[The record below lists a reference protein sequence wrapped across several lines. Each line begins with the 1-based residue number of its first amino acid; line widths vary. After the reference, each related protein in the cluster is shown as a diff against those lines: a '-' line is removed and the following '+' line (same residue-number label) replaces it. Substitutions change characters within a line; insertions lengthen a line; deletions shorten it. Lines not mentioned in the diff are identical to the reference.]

1 MSLRTAKLYVAAII
15 KVSRDTSVAAAPT
28 KAAINKWKVIW
39 NSAVLQME
47 RRLEPHTLPG
57 KAFHG
62 RTPYILASAQ
72 RLLILVE
79 VLLGLAIDWQV
90 VQVLK

>member
-1 MSLRTAKLYVAAII
+1 M
-15 KVSRDTSVAAAPT
+15 KVSSETNVAAAPT
-28 KAAINKWKVIW
+28 NAAINRWKVIW
-39 NSAVLQME
+39 NSAVLQMD

-72 RLLILVE
+72 RLPILAE
-79 VLLGLAIDWQV
+79 VLLGKAIDWQV